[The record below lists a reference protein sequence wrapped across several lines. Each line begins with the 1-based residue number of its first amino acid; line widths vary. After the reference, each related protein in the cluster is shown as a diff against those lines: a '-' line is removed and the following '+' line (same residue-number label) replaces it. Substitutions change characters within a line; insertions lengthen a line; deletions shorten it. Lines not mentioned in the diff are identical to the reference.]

1 MYALDHFGSNAT
13 RNTLAVHNIGA
24 VPVLD
29 VLKIG
34 WIAKDA
40 LKVLERF
47 RVQTLRFFVI
57 LTTLV
62 LTIKIFSTYA
72 RRKVLL
78 PCIDDAVAGVY
89 LSLF

>member
-1 MYALDHFGSNAT
+1 M
-13 RNTLAVHNIGA
+13 
-24 VPVLD
+24 PVLD

-40 LKVLERF
+40 LKVLERL
-47 RVQTLRFFVI
+47 RVQTLRFFVT

-89 LSLF
+89 FISFLVGNSNGASVSWLTSGIFK